1 MSRMINT
8 EQEPPKF
15 TVFMHESKDNLACI
29 RISEGKFKDIVFNF
43 GVVSVGKFDADDPEN
58 VPLNY
63 TYEIVEGEV
72 ADEDTTEFEDTT
84 AAILVKLVTDF
95 TDESDE

>member
-1 MSRMINT
+1 MTRMIDT
-8 EQEPPKF
+8 DRAPPKF

-29 RISEGKFKDIVFNF
+29 RIQEGKFTDVVFNF
-43 GVVSVGKFDADDPEN
+43 GVVSVGEHDADDPEN

-63 TYEIVEGEV
+63 TYEIVEGV
-72 ADEDTTEFEDTT
+72 VDDEDTTDFEDVT